1 MLSLSS
7 VTYIEIPS
15 IKSLKEMLGDMIT
28 IQCFELITD
37 RYKSTEN
44 FIKFSTNSFKNGAN
58 VHITEIQQTSASRRR
73 YESNDSNMEVEDG
86 HSYNIFRVDIDHTVV
101 RGNSIGLSSRGSRL
115 GVSLY
120 SLLHLGIIKEQ
131 KKKLLRMFI
140 DLPFWALD
148 EINENGDIIAATSNN
163 VLSWNIF
170 IRLQSSLKSS
180 SLISK
185 KDLTLWYHNDNDS
198 NTLSNGSNRNRGQIY
213 NTLNSV
219 IGSSLGSGGIKSEKL
234 RSKLIWKL
242 LYQELNSHKGELA
255 GGKFSFVEHNSG
267 YGYISSMVAK
277 EFPNSTIISIERDL
291 NKINHHIQILEDNKI
306 LNNAVCAKSVEDSIV
321 FKNIYESPELFRFQL
336 VSRGLLDSFG
346 SSSSLFDWYD

>member
-7 VTYIEIPS
+7 LTYIEIPS
-15 IKSLKEMLGDMIT
+15 IKTLKEMLGDMMSK
-28 IQCFELITD
+28 QCLELITD
-37 RYKSTEN
+37 RYKLTEN
-44 FIKFSTNSFKNGAN
+44 IIKFSTNLFKNGAN
-58 VHITEIQQTSASRRR
+58 IHITEIQHSLGIRRR
-73 YESNDSNMEVEDG
+73 YDLNDIEVEDG
-86 HSYNIFRVDIDHTVV
+86 HSYNIFRIDIDHTIVND
-101 RGNSIGLSSRGSRL
+101 NSIGLSSRGSRL
-115 GVSLY
+115 GISLY

-148 EINENGDIIAATSNN
+148 EINENGDNVSDKSNHI
-163 VLSWNIF
+163 LAWNIF

-185 KDLTLWYHNDNDS
+185 KDLTLWYHNDKDSSTFSDS
-198 NTLSNGSNRNRGQIY
+198 NGNRNRGQVY
-213 NTLNSV
+213 DTLNSV

-255 GGKFSFVEHNSG
+255 DGKFSFVEHNSG
-267 YGYISSMVAK
+267 YGYISSMIAK

-291 NKINHHIQILEDNKI
+291 HKINHHIEILEDNKI
-306 LNNAVCAKSVEDSIV
+306 LNNAVCAKSVEDAIIY
-321 FKNIYESPELFRFQL
+321 KNIYESPELFRFQL
-336 VSRGLLDSFG
+336 ISKGLLDSFG
-346 SSSSLFDWYD
+346 SSNNLFDW